1 MDEFLK
7 LSIRNA
13 IRNDDKPAD
22 EFASLFSKNWI
33 DIKKYLNVELVE
45 ELEDKFFDMASDAFE
60 YAALFGMK
68 LAIGVLNGT
77 IQQTIEL

>member
-13 IRNDDKPAD
+13 LRNDDMPAD
-22 EFASLFSKNWI
+22 EFVNLFSQNWVE
-33 DIKKYLNVELVE
+33 IKKYLNSDLAET
-45 ELEDKFFDMASDAFE
+45 LENAFFDMASEAFE

-77 IQQTIEL
+77 IKQVIEP

>member
-1 MDEFLK
+1 MDEFLR

-22 EFASLFSKNWI
+22 EFVNLFSQNWVE
-33 DIKKYLNVELVE
+33 IKKYLNSDLAET
-45 ELEDKFFDMASDAFE
+45 LENDFFDMASDAFE
-60 YAALFGMK
+60 FAALFGMK

-77 IQQTIEL
+77 IKQTIEL